1 MKSKRIF
8 YKQTGRDNEDY
19 IFLDLNNGHYTVRIG
34 SSHET
39 SFNTWDAS
47 DETTMPL
54 DKFLKSNPE
63 YQDKVNTLIA
73 EFESEES

>member
-19 IFLDLNNGHYTVRIG
+19 IFLDLDNGHYTVRLG

-39 SFNTWDAS
+39 SFNKWETS

-54 DKFLKSNPE
+54 NEFLESNPQ
-63 YQDKVNTLIA
+63 YQDRVDTLIA
-73 EFESEES
+73 EFESEDH

>member
-19 IFLDLNNGHYTVRIG
+19 IFLDLNNGQYTVRIG

-39 SFNTWDAS
+39 GFNEWGTS
-47 DETTMPL
+47 DETTMPM
-54 DKFLKSNPE
+54 DEFLASNPQ
-63 YQDKVNTLIA
+63 YQDRINTLIA
-73 EFESEES
+73 EFESEDH